1 MRKST
6 CGDPAWTTSRSY
18 SNPAFSIT
26 LRTHPPGTSQRHG
39 IRASHPIEEPEKTA
53 RGREQQ
59 RRPRAWS
66 YLVSERLA
74 NVKEVGI
81 FYAVRRH
88 KGIDRGT
95 QLGGYAVEGVSR
107 LHYVG
112 PALTVG

>member
-26 LRTHPPGTSQRHG
+26 LRTHPQAPRSVTVSGPV
-39 IRASHPIEEPEKTA
+39 IRSRNRRTTA